1 MAMPTVGGIALKA
14 EDNRSWMSHLGNAVI
29 TEHLQIGR
37 LEFTKQPPPNL
48 RKSNFFH
55 FMLQLFDRNGNPI
68 EVENT
73 SFIKFIDDS
82 EEPGDRKTN
91 NGIRYKLRLLYSN
104 GHRTEQDLFV
114 RLVDSVTRQVVEYE
128 GSNHI
133 RNPEMQRV
141 LLTHEVICSR
151 CCEKKSCGNRNE
163 TPSDPVVCDRYQ
175 LKFFLK
181 CNQNCLKNAGNP
193 RDMRRFQ
200 VSVSTSMLP
209 LQDGGIS
216 VVSENMFVHNNSKH
230 GRKIRRNE
238 NGLVVEGI
246 YPGGAVSPIIKA
258 ISPTEG
264 WTSGGQTVILIGE
277 HFFEGLQA
285 LFGTATVWCELI
297 TPHAMKVTTPPRN
310 TEGHVD
316 VTLLFKS
323 RPISKGAP
331 GKFVYTALGNANI
344 DYGFARLGKLVPRH
358 PGDPERLPKD
368 VVLRR
373 AADLAE
379 AIYAVPAG
387 PHRGIDYSRYPHL
400 NGGSSASSNSVH
412 EAAHGYNEAVEDYNR
427 AQHNSSSSPS
437 RGYSDHA
444 NHATSPGP
452 VSTLANSSVASAA
465 SYSTAQHISSMM
477 GTPGSPG
484 LFQSSS
490 RMTSLMSSPFSAMN
504 PFCAAQS
511 YAPLTAK

>member
-1 MAMPTVGGIALKA
+1 MAMPPTAGGIALK
-14 EDNRSWMSHLGNAVI
+14 EENRGIVWMQSLGHAAI
-29 TEHLQIGR
+29 ADCQIGR

-55 FMLQLFDRNGNPI
+55 FMLQLFDRSGNPI
-68 EVENT
+68 EVERT
-73 SFIKFIDDS
+73 SFIKFIDES

-91 NGIRYKLRLLYSN
+91 NGIKYKLQLLYSN
-104 GHRTEQDLFV
+104 GHRTEQDLYV

-200 VSVSTSMLP
+200 VSVSTSVFP
-209 LQDGGIS
+209 ADGGAPN

-238 NGLVVEGI
+238 NGLVITEGI
-246 YPGGAVSPIIKA
+246 YPGAVSPIIKA

-264 WTSGGQTVILIGE
+264 WTSGGQTVIIIGE
-277 HFFEGLQA
+277 NFFDGLQA

-297 TPHAMKVTTPPRN
+297 TPHAMKITTPPRN

-316 VTLLFKS
+316 ITLLYKS
-323 RPISKGAP
+323 RPISKGVP
-331 GKFVYTALGNANI
+331 GKF
-344 DYGFARLGKLVPRH
+344 H
-358 PGDPERLPKD
+358 
-368 VVLRR
+368 
-373 AADLAE
+373 
-379 AIYAVPAG
+379 
-387 PHRGIDYSRYPHL
+387 YSCK
-400 NGGSSASSNSVH
+400 
-412 EAAHGYNEAVEDYNR
+412 
-427 AQHNSSSSPS
+427 
-437 RGYSDHA
+437 
-444 NHATSPGP
+444 
-452 VSTLANSSVASAA
+452 
-465 SYSTAQHISSMM
+465 I
-477 GTPGSPG
+477 
-484 LFQSSS
+484 
-490 RMTSLMSSPFSAMN
+490 
-504 PFCAAQS
+504 
-511 YAPLTAK
+511 